1 MEIHPFLYFFRFLL
15 LLHKYLDVNIIKESF
30 AASLGCIPNDPIP
43 NQLLLPFLTVPIPGI
58 ATNINK
64 IIAIIN
70 SRLDFS

>member
-1 MEIHPFLYFFRFLL
+1 M
-15 LLHKYLDVNIIKESF
+15 HKYLDVNTIKESF

-70 SRLDFS
+70 SRLDFHNIFYNLFCLLLSLK